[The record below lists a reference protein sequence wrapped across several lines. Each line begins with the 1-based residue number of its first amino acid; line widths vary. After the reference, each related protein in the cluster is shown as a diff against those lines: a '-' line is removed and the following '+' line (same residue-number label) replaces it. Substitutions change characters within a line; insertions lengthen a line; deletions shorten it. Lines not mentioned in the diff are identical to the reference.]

1 MATAPAAPPAAPAA
15 APPPGPSRAALRGV
29 LIAGPL
35 LILVGVLVLLSVGDK
50 PLLGTNRVGPASFFA
65 VVPPGGTVCTG
76 GAERVPA
83 GTGNVV
89 VRTSTSQ
96 SAPLSVSLR
105 SGARVIGRGTRTDA
119 YDSGDTAIAL
129 GPRGGVRPQ
138 RGRQAAR
145 PCRDAG
151 GHEPRGPHRRPA
163 RRRAHPAR
171 VPRRGA
177 GE

>member
-89 VRTSTSQ
+89 VR
-96 SAPLSVSLR
+96 R
-105 SGARVIGRGTRTDA
+105 SEERRVEKE
-119 YDSGDTAIAL
+119 
-129 GPRGGVRPQ
+129 
-138 RGRQAAR
+138 
-145 PCRDAG
+145 CRSRWSPD
-151 GHEPRGPHRRPA
+151 
-163 RRRAHPAR
+163 
-171 VPRRGA
+171 
-177 GE
+177 